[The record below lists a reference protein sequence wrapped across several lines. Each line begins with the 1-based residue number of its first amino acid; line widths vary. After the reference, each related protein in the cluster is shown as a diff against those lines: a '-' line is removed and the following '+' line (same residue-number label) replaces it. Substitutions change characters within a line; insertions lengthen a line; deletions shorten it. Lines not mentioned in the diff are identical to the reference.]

1 MALGGGVGDRVRQPP
16 PMLAGLLED
25 GRRRLF
31 FAPMLSSV
39 SRHRHPS
46 VPPSRSAALARLIG
60 HKNDF
65 GFLSS
70 NAYNNCRNNVANL
83 SVGAE
88 VEEQNA
94 PSKVPEMFP
103 GRQKRR

>member
-1 MALGGGVGDRVRQPP
+1 
-16 PMLAGLLED
+16 MLAGLLED

-31 FAPMLSSV
+31 FAPTLSSV

-46 VPPSRSAALARLIG
+46 VPPSRSAAPARLIG
-60 HKNDF
+60 HDF
-65 GFLSS
+65 GFPSS
-70 NAYNNCRNNVANL
+70 NAYNNCRNNVVNL

-103 GRQKRR
+103 GRHKRR

>member
-1 MALGGGVGDRVRQPP
+1 MAVEGYFLLPCSAAFLVTAIHPSLPHDLPP
-16 PMLAGLLED
+16 PT
-25 GRRRLF
+25 
-31 FAPMLSSV
+31 
-39 SRHRHPS
+39 
-46 VPPSRSAALARLIG
+46 RLIG

-70 NAYNNCRNNVANL
+70 NAYNNCRNNVVNL

-103 GRQKRR
+103 GRQKRL